1 MKMHAHAP
9 PRWAE
14 RFLERLLPVRARQ
27 VVVGDLR
34 EEYVESMLPQRG
46 KLRADIWFI
55 WQVASFAVHFSQE
68 RGAMGMIL
76 SFVSWFC
83 LASTCWLAVMEMLL
97 HHAGYELRATM
108 AGGFAIICLATILV
122 RMLRMG
128 KRAERWLWVGA
139 AVLIGFGG
147 EAFVHNA
154 RADHFEGFVFV
165 ISLALMLQGAL
176 MLMTL
181 GWPTPGKERWL
192 RQAGQSQ

>member
-1 MKMHAHAP
+1 MKMPAHEP

-14 RFLERLLPVRARQ
+14 RILERLLPARARQ

-34 EEYVESMLPQRG
+34 EEYVEAMLPRRG
-46 KLRADIWFI
+46 KLRADMWYIQ
-55 WQVASFAVHFSQE
+55 QVASFVPQFNQE
-68 RGAMGMIL
+68 RGPMGMIL
-76 SFVSWFC
+76 SFVSWFT

-97 HHAGYELRATM
+97 RHAGYELRASM
-108 AGGFAIICLATILV
+108 ACGFAIICLATILV

-181 GWPTPGKERWL
+181 GWPTPGNERWL